1 MEKSRSVKYESR
13 KEVYTQEFD
22 GRNVNVGNEV
32 LQVVTDPFKF
42 ENMKRRKDRARRWMS
57 AFLTMPIKARFAESK
72 KKCFKVGQCGKGGGH
87 RVGRKVPQIRNFNKA
102 KYDEVGKIEK

>member
-13 KEVYTQEFD
+13 KEAYTQEFD

-32 LQVVTDPFKF
+32 LQVVTGPLKF
-42 ENMKRRKDRARRWMS
+42 EFKKRRKDRARRWMS
-57 AFLTMPIKARFAESK
+57 AFLTMPVEARFAGCESK
-72 KKCFKVGQCGKGGGH
+72 KKFFKAGQCGKGGGH
-87 RVGRKVPQIRNFNKA
+87 RVGRKVPLIRKA